1 MSALADAIRR
11 GRPRSD
17 LDRRSPFH
25 GLRRRQAGT
34 VDVMA
39 QSVAATAPAGVL
51 LVHPSSL
58 SERSGSFAF
67 LDLVITVA
75 LVMGIAVVIGMFA
88 RRISST
94 GSLYT
99 YAARGLGPQLGIL
112 AGGALI
118 MGYLA
123 IAMNTLWSGSGR
135 IARVIAGPL
144 AHELTPVVILV
155 FGVVTAVVICRGL
168 RSSTRVLL
176 VLEVAAVVT
185 VVTLSVIALTMAQ
198 WDLELLVPRIDDLS
212 PDAIVTGVAFA
223 IIGFVGFESGAALG
237 PETRRP
243 HATVPRAILLAAGAT
258 GLVLLVSM
266 AAQLSLVADSADQDT
281 LGAVLG
287 LAPLIDVIVGV
298 SFLACALAMTN
309 AATRV
314 AFAMS
319 REGVLGRVFGRVSPR
334 GVPALGGIVLASLVT
349 AVPLLIFAFGGARDD
364 MRSVTSP
371 AGTIGF
377 LTTYALICLAA
388 PFFLGRIGELTIR
401 ATVAAGLPF
410 VALLVLTGFYVA
422 AIVPT
427 QGRGLAVAL
436 AILVV
441 VWSMGMLLL
450 ARRPGVARRVGMHD
464 WPVNA
469 ESIEGRTGPRS

>member
-17 LDRRSPFH
+17 LDRQSPFH
-25 GLRRRQAGT
+25 GLRRRHAGT

-51 LVHPSSL
+51 LVHPGSL
-58 SERSGSFAF
+58 SERTGSFAF
-67 LDLVITVA
+67 LDLIVTVA
-75 LVMGIAVVIGMFA
+75 LVMGIALVIGIFA

-99 YAARGLGPQLGIL
+99 YAARGLGPQVGIL
-112 AGGALI
+112 AGGALA

-135 IARVIAGPL
+135 IARVIAAPV
-144 AHELTPVVILV
+144 ANELTPVVILV
-155 FGVVTAVVICRGL
+155 FGVVTALVIGRGL

-176 VLEVAAVVT
+176 VLEVAAVAT
-185 VVTLSVIALTMAQ
+185 VLTLSVIALAMTQ
-198 WDLELLVPRIDDLS
+198 WDLALLVPRIEGLS

-243 HATVPRAILLAAGAT
+243 HAMVPRAILLSAGAT
-258 GLVLLVSM
+258 GLVLLISM
-266 AAQLSLVADSADQDT
+266 AAQLSLVADSGDQDT

-287 LAPLIDVIVGV
+287 LTPLIDLIVGV

-319 REGVLGRVFGRVSPR
+319 REGVLGEVFGRVSAR
-334 GVPALGGIVLASLVT
+334 GVPALGGIMLASTVT
-349 AVPLLIFAFGGARDD
+349 AVPLLVIAFGGVRDD

-371 AGTIGF
+371 TATIGF
-377 LTTYALICLAA
+377 LTTYALVCLAA
-388 PFFLGRIGELTIR
+388 PFFLGRIGELTVR
-401 ATVAAGLPF
+401 AVVTAGLPF
-410 VALLVLTGFYVA
+410 VALIMLTGFYIA
-422 AIVPT
+422 SAE
-427 QGRGLAVAL
+427 GRGPAAALAMLAV
-436 AILVV
+436 I
-441 VWSMGMLLL
+441 WSVGMLRL
-450 ARRPGVARRVGMHD
+450 ARRPGLARRVGLHD

-469 ESIEGRTGPRS
+469 ESIEGSTRPRA